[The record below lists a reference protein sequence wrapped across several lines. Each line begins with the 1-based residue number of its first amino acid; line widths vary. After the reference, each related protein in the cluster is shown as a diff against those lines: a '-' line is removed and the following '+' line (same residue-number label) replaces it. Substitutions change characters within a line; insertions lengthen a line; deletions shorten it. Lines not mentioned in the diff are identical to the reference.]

1 MKKEYLIGVLLAAT
15 AGVFWSSKGIAAEYL
30 MRDFNFA
37 ALDLVSLRLLG
48 LTLNAVE
55 LYGIALI
62 FVMVVVI
69 TRPKKSA

>member
-15 AGVFWSSKGIAAEYL
+15 AGVFWGGKGIAAEYL

-48 LTLNAVE
+48 AHISPTLSS
-55 LYGIALI
+55 G
-62 FVMVVVI
+62 
-69 TRPKKSA
+69 